1 MASKF
6 SKMFGPD
13 NLEYEFLPAAL
24 EIQDTPPSPLR
35 RLLIWLILIIVI
47 ATAVWS
53 YLGQVEIVAVA
64 RGKVIPDGRLKVLQP
79 MEEGVVKAIHVADG
93 QRVKAGQV
101 LIELD
106 PTLKGADVQSSALSL
121 HLQKSDKE
129 RLVRELHGGGSAAG
143 TSSFQGRLQTSRE
156 LEFRSREDAQRQVVA
171 QRESALEAGRAILSK
186 LEKTLAI
193 VVEQEAAYHT
203 LFDNGVASKMEL
215 QEKQKEL
222 VAVTQELESQ
232 KKLVQQAR
240 ESLQEARH
248 NLEVIRSERSKSILT
263 DIVEREKYI
272 AAAQGEATK
281 AQRRFDLETL
291 VAPVDGVVHGLKA
304 YTIGG
309 VVKPAEDIVS
319 VVPDGTPYVI
329 EVQVLNQDIG
339 FVRVGQDAE
348 IKLDTF
354 PFQKYGTIKGKVMV
368 ISPDAIEDQKLGP
381 VYRVRV
387 QPTRFDL
394 MVDGRMVS
402 MSPGMSCTVEVK
414 TGQRR
419 IIEFFLSP
427 IIKYAKESL
436 ILR

>member
-1 MASKF
+1 
-6 SKMFGPD
+6 
-13 NLEYEFLPAAL
+13 
-24 EIQDTPPSPLR
+24 
-35 RLLIWLILIIVI
+35 
-47 ATAVWS
+47 
-53 YLGQVEIVAVA
+53 
-64 RGKVIPDGRLKVLQP
+64 
-79 MEEGVVKAIHVADG
+79 
-93 QRVKAGQV
+93 
-101 LIELD
+101 
-106 PTLKGADVQSSALSL
+106 VQSSSLSL
-121 HLQKSDKE
+121 HLQKSDRE
-129 RLVRELHGGGSAAG
+129 RLVRELQGGGATGGANSY
-143 TSSFQGRLQTSRE
+143 QGRLQTSRE
-156 LEFRSREDAQRQVVA
+156 SEYRSREEAQRLVIA
-171 QRESALEAGRAILSK
+171 QRESALDAARAILSK
-186 LEKTLAI
+186 LEKTQAI
-193 VVEQEAAYHT
+193 VVEQEAAHRT
-203 LFDNGVASKMEL
+203 LFESGVVSKMEL
-215 QEKQKEL
+215 RDKQKEL
-222 VAVTQELESQ
+222 VVVTQELEAQ
-232 KKLVQQAR
+232 KKVVQQAR

-248 NLEVIRSERSKSILT
+248 NLDAIRNERSKSILT

-281 AQRRFDLETL
+281 AKRRFDLETL
-291 VAPVDGVVHGLKA
+291 TAPVDGVIHGLKV

-319 VVPDGTPYVI
+319 IVPDGTPYVI
-329 EVQVLNQDIG
+329 EVQVLNKDIG

-387 QPTRFDL
+387 QPARFDL